1 MKIENIVAAG
11 NLFTKVNTLYFID
24 KIYHTKKA
32 EINSNRIIIHIV
44 DMNKFGPEFRGS
56 ITLFESGKML
66 VLGTKSFKALYYNVL
81 YLLSKLYVYGVKFN
95 YVPVVEVVNVV
106 FTSSLGTPVNL
117 DELAFILEN
126 VDYDTDNFPGAI
138 YLIDEPRSAI
148 LIFSTGRVVVVGH
161 LDEKSAKQALNKL
174 KQELIDSGFID
185 VL

>member
-11 NLFTKVNTLYFID
+11 NLFTEIDTLYFLD

-44 DMNKFGPEFRGS
+44 DMNKFGSEFRGS

-66 VLGTKSFKALYYNVL
+66 ILGTKSFKALYYNVM
-81 YLLSKLYVYGVKFN
+81 YLLSKLYN
-95 YVPVVEVVNVV
+95 YNVQFRKVPVIEVVNVV
-106 FTSSLGTPVNL
+106 FTSTLGTPVNL

-126 VDYDTDNFPGAI
+126 VDYDTDNFPGAV
-138 YLIDEPRSAI
+138 YLIDNPRSAI
-148 LIFSTGRVVVVGH
+148 LIFSTGRVVIVGH
-161 LDEKSAKQALNKL
+161 LEEKTARQALNKL

-185 VL
+185 TI